1 MINIRKYN
9 LKHLLF
15 FIIILVM
22 LSSSGSSTLAQKPR
36 SLPML
41 EGQVETPVVAQVYY
55 NSSEDLSQLASYL
68 DIWEVNHEAGFVI
81 AMLST
86 EQCASLK
93 QAGYRIVV
101 DQAKTDFLNQPL
113 SPLPGQE
120 TGSIPG
126 YPCYRTLEA
135 DYSSMQDITTNYPN
149 MAELFDIGDSWEKV
163 TDGGPV
169 GYDIYALRL
178 TNENFGIIDNKPTFF
193 LMAEIHAREYVTA
206 ETAMR
211 FAEHL
216 VTYYGSDPDITWLLD
231 YFRVYIVTM
240 ANPDGRKYAEQGY
253 YWRKNTNI
261 GCIDPFSRGVD
272 LNRNHS
278 FHWGD
283 AGIDPCE
290 DTFQGSFPASE
301 PETQA
306 IQNFV
311 MTLFPDQ
318 RGPDDNDPAA
328 DDTTGVFISLHSYS
342 QLVLWPWGWTD
353 SQGPNHTQLQTLGRH
368 LAFFNTYTPQQAVNL
383 YPTTGTSD
391 DWSYGELG
399 IASYTF
405 EMGTTF
411 FQSCTSFD
419 NTIYPD
425 NLNSLLYALKTSRRP
440 YMNPAGPDSLN
451 VAVTPNSAPRGT
463 PVQLTANANDMRFN
477 NSNGSEPIQNIN
489 EARISIDIP
498 SWISGTVTYPMTA
511 SDGTFNNPIEN
522 MQVTINT
529 SSLNEGRH
537 TIFVES
543 MDAFGNWG
551 VSSAVFLNITQ
562 PLAPLAEFST
572 NSPVKLGQV
581 IRLSNLTTGTI
592 PLSFTW
598 TFGDG
603 IGTSGEANPSYTYLD
618 IGTYLVT
625 LNATNNFGS
634 DTISHSVTIE
644 SPIIQIFLPL
654 TEK

>member
-1 MINIRKYN
+1 MIRDMS
-9 LKHLLF
+9 
-15 FIIILVM
+15 V
-22 LSSSGSSTLAQKPR
+22 
-36 SLPML
+36 
-41 EGQVETPVVAQVYY
+41 
-55 NSSEDLSQLASYL
+55 
-68 DIWEVNHEAGFVI
+68 
-81 AMLST
+81 AMLSAELYT
-86 EQCASLK
+86 ALK
-93 QAGYRIVV
+93 EAGYQIVI
-101 DQAKTDFLNQPL
+101 DQAKTNLLNQPL

-120 TGSIPG
+120 TDSIPG
-126 YPCYRTLEA
+126 YPCYRTVEE
-135 DYSSMQDITTNYPN
+135 DYSSMQDIATNYPN
-149 MAELFDIGDSWEKV
+149 LAELIDIGDSWDKI

-253 YWRKNTNI
+253 YWRKNTHI

-283 AGIDPCE
+283 AGNDPCE
-290 DTFQGSFPASE
+290 DTFQGSLPASE

-311 MTLFPDQ
+311 LTLFPDQ

-328 DDTTGVFISLHSYS
+328 DDTTGVLISLHSYS

-353 SQGPNHTQLQTLGRH
+353 SQAPNHTQLQTLGRH

-451 VAVTPNSAPRGT
+451 VAVTPNSVPRGT

-489 EARISIDIP
+489 EAHISIDIP

-522 MQVTINT
+522 MQVTIDT

-543 MDAFGNWG
+543 MDAIGNWG

-581 IRLSNLTTGTI
+581 IRLTNLTTGTI

-603 IGTSGEANPSYTYLD
+603 IGTSVEANPSYTYLD

-625 LNATNNFGS
+625 LNATNNFGT

-644 SPIIQIFLPL
+644 SPLLQIFLPL

>member
-1 MINIRKYN
+1 MQNIAN
-9 LKHLLF
+9 
-15 FIIILVM
+15 
-22 LSSSGSSTLAQKPR
+22 
-36 SLPML
+36 
-41 EGQVETPVVAQVYY
+41 
-55 NSSEDLSQLASYL
+55 
-68 DIWEVNHEAGFVI
+68 
-81 AMLST
+81 
-86 EQCASLK
+86 
-93 QAGYRIVV
+93 
-101 DQAKTDFLNQPL
+101 
-113 SPLPGQE
+113 
-120 TGSIPG
+120 
-126 YPCYRTLEA
+126 
-135 DYSSMQDITTNYPN
+135 NYP
-149 MAELFDIGDSWEKV
+149 AISELIDIGDSWDKV

-240 ANPDGRKYAEQGY
+240 ANPDGRKYAELGIL
-253 YWRKNTNI
+253 WRKNTDNI
-261 GCIDPFSRGVD
+261 AGGGCGYPDYGVD
-272 LNRNHS
+272 LNRNHG
-278 FHWGD
+278 FHWGG
-283 AGIDPCE
+283 ASNSAC
-290 DTFQGSFPASE
+290 DTTYQGPSAASE

-306 IQNFV
+306 IQDYIL
-311 MTLFPDQ
+311 TLFPDQ
-318 RGPDDNDPAA
+318 RGPGENDPAPINA
-328 DDTTGVFISLHSYS
+328 TGIMISLHSYS
-342 QLVLWPWGWTD
+342 QLVLWPWGWND
-353 SQGPNHTQLQTLGRH
+353 SQSPNHTQLQTLGRH
-368 LAFFNTYTPQQAVNL
+368 LAYFNNYTPKQAVNL

-440 YMNPAGPDSLN
+440 YVNPAGPDSLN
-451 VAVTPNSAPRGT
+451 VAVTPNSVPQGT
-463 PVQLTANANDMRFN
+463 PVQLTAYANDMRFN

-489 EARISIDIP
+489 EAHISIDNP
-498 SWISGTVTYPMTA
+498 SWISGIVSYPMTA

-522 MQVTINT
+522 MQVTIDT

-543 MDAFGNWG
+543 MDALGNWG

-562 PLAPLAEFST
+562 PLPPLAEFST

-581 IRLSNLTTGTI
+581 IRLTNLTIGMI
-592 PLSFTW
+592 PLSYTW

-603 IGTSGEANPSYTYLD
+603 IGTSVEANPSYTYLD
-618 IGTYLVT
+618 IGTYFVT
-625 LNATNNFGS
+625 LNATNNFGT

-644 SPIIQIFLPL
+644 SPLLQIFLPL
-654 TEK
+654 TEKYTH

>member
-1 MINIRKYN
+1 MKARHISYRIFSFT
-9 LKHLLF
+9 L
-15 FIIILVM
+15 ILV
-22 LSSSGSSTLAQKPR
+22 LFINSGNLTSAQSTSVPSDHENSPR
-36 SLPML
+36 QPI
-41 EGQVETPVVAQVYY
+41 VAQIYFNRIDHLNALA
-55 NSSEDLSQLASYL
+55 NSL
-68 DIWEVNHEAGFVI
+68 DIWEVDREAGFII
-81 AMLST
+81 ALLST
-86 EQCASLK
+86 AQFASLK
-93 QAGYRIVV
+93 QAGYRIVI
-101 DQAKTDFLNQPL
+101 DQTKTDFLNQPV

-120 TGSIPG
+120 TTSIPG
-126 YPCYRTLEA
+126 YPCYRTVEEN
-135 DYSSMQDITTNYPN
+135 YSSLQDIAANYPN
-149 MAELFDIGDSWEKV
+149 LAELIDIGDSWDKITE
-163 TDGGPV
+163 GGPV

-178 TNENFGIIDNKPTFF
+178 TNENFGVIDNKPTFF
-193 LMAEIHAREYVTA
+193 LMAEIHAREYVTS

-216 VTYYGSDPDITWLLD
+216 VSYYGRDPDITWLLD

-253 YWRKNTNI
+253 YWRKNTHI

-283 AGIDPCE
+283 ASIYPCE
-290 DTFQGSFPASE
+290 DTFQGSLPGSE
-301 PETQA
+301 SEIQA

-311 MTLFPDQ
+311 LTLFPDQ
-318 RGPDDNDPAA
+318 RGPDDIDPAA

-342 QLVLWPWGWTD
+342 QLVLWPWGWID
-353 SQGPNHTQLQTLGRH
+353 SQAPNHTQLQTLGRH
-368 LAFFNTYTPQQAVNL
+368 LAFFNSYTPQQAVDL

-419 NTIYPD
+419 NTIYPA

-451 VAVTPNSAPRGT
+451 LAVTSNSVPLGT
-463 PVQLTANANDMRFN
+463 LVQLTAEANDMRFN

-489 EARISIDIP
+489 QARISIDNP
-498 SWISGTVTYPMTA
+498 SWLSGTVTYPMTA
-511 SDGTFNNPIEN
+511 SDGTYNNPIEN
-522 MQVTINT
+522 LQVTIDT
-529 SSLNEGRH
+529 SSLLEGRH
-537 TIFVES
+537 IIFVES
-543 MDAFGNWG
+543 KDAIGNWG
-551 VSSAVFLNITQ
+551 VISAVFLNITQ
-562 PLAPLAEFST
+562 PLSPMAEFST

-581 IRLSNLTTGTI
+581 TRLTNLTTGAI

-598 TFGDG
+598 TFGDN
-603 IGTSGEANPSYTYLD
+603 IGTSIEANPSYTYLD

-625 LNATNNFGS
+625 LNATNNFGT

-644 SPIIQIFLPL
+644 SPLLEIFLPL
-654 TEK
+654 TNK